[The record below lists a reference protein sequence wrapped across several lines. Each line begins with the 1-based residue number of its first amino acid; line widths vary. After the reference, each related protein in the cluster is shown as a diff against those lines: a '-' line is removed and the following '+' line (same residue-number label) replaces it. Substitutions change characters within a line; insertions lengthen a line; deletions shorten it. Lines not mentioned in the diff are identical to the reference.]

1 MNIIEIEK
9 LIEEFRIT
17 FLGEEW
23 IWRKGQKET
32 IIEIIQTYLNKTHNV
47 MILDCPTGSGKS
59 MIAMCAA
66 WIFNQIDKKCY
77 ILSSDLSLQRQY
89 ENDVKKFN
97 LNYGS
102 ICGVDNYLCA
112 DNNEKNSLGTCRIRN
127 KPPKRMYCY
136 NECPYFMARDHA
148 SKTST
153 SLLNYAYWL
162 ISQNY
167 VNQHIDE
174 PFFSPR
180 QITFC
185 DEGHKLLDIVQNH
198 YSPKFDKKTIEKIQK
213 LTEFFAVYKVKDHI
227 LDFTNIKG
235 NIGKLFKTEN
245 QDTLHEILLE
255 IENSFESY
263 RSSWELL
270 KDKVSKEYPHD
281 DPPKEWREALRLCDW
296 LKDLHCKIEDYND
309 IVGKTSTRNIVKNPT
324 SEDEL
329 TFNCL
334 EESYMMNKYFHQWTG
349 FTVLMSATFA
359 DPNNYLKSIALNT
372 AKYIKMD
379 SNFSFEKSP
388 IYFYNKRRMTY
399 NQIEANLPWLY
410 QKLDEILEKHKHESG
425 IIHTASYD
433 LAMKIYEHI
442 PKRHRRRILVYNGTE
457 EKREVLNLLKKN
469 KNKVLLGPSLRTG
482 LSLDNEWA
490 RFAIIAKI
498 PYPSLSDKFIIA
510 KLKMSSEW
518 YREKTIIE
526 ILQSVGRT
534 VRNESDYCI
543 TYILDA
549 CLGDLIHQ
557 QRLSFPKEFLDRI
570 KVINELN

>member
-1 MNIIEIEK
+1 MNIEK
-9 LIEEFRIT
+9 YLKEFVET
-17 FLGEEW
+17 FLPEDF
-23 IWRKGQKET
+23 IWRKGQKEA
-32 IIEIIQTYLNKTHNV
+32 IIEIINAYTNGVKTV
-47 MILDCPTGSGKS
+47 ILSSPTGSGKS
-59 MIAMCAA
+59 VIAMAVS
-66 WIFNQIDKKCY
+66 WILNQENKKGY
-77 ILSSDLSLQRQY
+77 ILASEISLQDQY
-89 ENDVKKFN
+89 EKDFKKFN
-97 LNYGS
+97 LNWG
-102 ICGVDNYLCA
+102 IIKGIDNYLCI

-136 NECPYFMARDHA
+136 GNCPYFSARDFA
-148 SKTST
+148 SQSQT
-153 SLLNYAYWL
+153 SLLNYSYWL
-162 ISQNY
+162 IHLNY

-174 PFFSPR
+174 
-180 QITFC
+180 QIFPQRDFTIC

-198 YSPKFDKKTIEKIQK
+198 YSPRFDKKTIEKIEK
-213 LTEFFAVYKVKDHI
+213 ITEFFAVYKVKDHI
-227 LDFTNIKG
+227 LDFTNIKT

-255 IENSFESY
+255 IESSFESY

-309 IVGKTSTRNIVKNPT
+309 IVGKTSTRNIVKNPAG
-324 SEDEL
+324 EDEL

-359 DPNNYLKSIALNT
+359 DPSKYLRSIALNT

-399 NQIEANLPWLY
+399 NQIESNLPWLY

-457 EKREVLNLLKKN
+457 EKREVLDILKKN
-469 KNKVLLGPSLRTG
+469 KNKVLLGPSLLEG
-482 LSLDNEWA
+482 LDLKDDWS
-490 RFAIIAKI
+490 RFAIFCKV
-498 PYPSLSDKFIIA
+498 PYLSLSDRFVA
-510 KLKMSSEW
+510 TKLRINPEW
-518 YREKTIIE
+518 YREKA
-526 ILQSVGRT
+526 ILSLLQGTGRSI
-534 VRNESDYCI
+534 RNDNDWAI
-543 TYILDA
+543 TYVLDGA
-549 CLGDLIHQ
+549 MADLIYNN
-557 QRLSFPKEFLDRI
+557 RKSFPIEFLNRI
-570 KVINELN
+570 KVFKE